1 MPTVE
6 KVNPILRNEARS
18 FNGKTVQQYQVDFV
32 ADASGELEPGEA
44 VEAVLRAFA
53 ERATVIMHS
62 ALTDSNTQMT
72 VFVEGEFPTDTYD
85 GTNSESFGTYIQSE
99 IVALGAT
106 YGPNDFDMTAVTVT
120 DGTVYLADDVVA
132 DYATSN

>member
-1 MPTVE
+1 MPTVD
-6 KVNPILRNEARS
+6 KVNPITRNVARS
-18 FNGKTVQQYQVDFV
+18 FNGKTVQQYQVDLV

-62 ALTDSNTQMT
+62 ELTDGDTQMT

-85 GTNSESFGTYIQSE
+85 GENSETFGTYVESVIDD
-99 IVALGAT
+99 LGAT
-106 YGPNDFDMTAVTVT
+106 YGPNNFDMTAVTVT
-120 DGTVYLADDVVA
+120 DGTVYFADDVAV
-132 DYATSN
+132 DYPTSN

>member
-62 ALTDSNTQMT
+62 ALTDGNTQMT

-85 GTNSESFGTYIQSE
+85 GENSESFGTYIQSE

-106 YGPNDFDMTAVTVT
+106 YGPNDFDMTAVTVA

>member
-1 MPTVE
+1 MPTVD
-6 KVNPILRNEARS
+6 KVNPITRNVARS
-18 FNGKTVQQYQVDFV
+18 FNGKTVQQYQVDFG

-62 ALTDSNTQMT
+62 ELTNTNQQMT

-85 GTNSESFGTYIQSE
+85 GENPETFGTYVESE
-99 IVALGAT
+99 IVALGGT
-106 YGPNDFDMTAVTVT
+106 YGPNDFDLSSATVT
-120 DGTVYLADDVVA
+120 DGTVYFADDVAV
-132 DYATSN
+132 DYPTSN